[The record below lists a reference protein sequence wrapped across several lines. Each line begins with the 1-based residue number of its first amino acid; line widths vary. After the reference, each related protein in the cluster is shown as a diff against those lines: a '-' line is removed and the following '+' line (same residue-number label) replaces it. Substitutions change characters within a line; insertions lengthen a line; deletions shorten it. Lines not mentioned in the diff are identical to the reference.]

1 MVSWDSASPKVYK
14 SKIQFDKQS
23 PLLVNGMSVQL
34 NIVTKIIPKTLFVPV
49 EAVFEDNDR
58 FYVYKH
64 TLTGVEE
71 QDVKIG
77 ESNDNFV
84 QITEGIE
91 EGDIVY
97 LYRPYQ
103 KKQDKE

>member
-1 MVSWDSASPKVYK
+1 
-14 SKIQFDKQS
+14 
-23 PLLVNGMSVQL
+23 MSVQL